1 MAFSGSQQQLLS
13 DVVSWCAIAGML
25 FYVGTHFDDV
35 RAYVADRTG
44 HAKSVTSTSTVKAEP
59 KPADE
64 PKSNGG
70 VELVADRSGQF
81 AATIEING
89 RRIESLVDTGA
100 TLVALTYEDAE
111 RAGIYPRDSDFTEQA
126 RTANGIA
133 KFAPVIL
140 ERVAIGPILVRNV
153 KATVAQRGRLHISL
167 LGMSF
172 LQKLSTFEIRS
183 GRLVLKD

>member
-35 RAYVADRTG
+35 RAYVADRTA
-44 HAKSVTSTSTVKAEP
+44 HAKPATVKAEP
-59 KPADE
+59 KPVDE
-64 PKSNGG
+64 PKSNDG
-70 VELVADRSGQF
+70 VELVADRGGQY
-81 AATIEING
+81 AATIEVNG
-89 RRIESLVDTGA
+89 RSIQSMVDTGA
-100 TLVALTYEDAE
+100 TLVSLTYEDAE
-111 RAGIYPRDSDFTEQA
+111 RAGIYLRDSDFTHQMS
-126 RTANGIA
+126 TANGIA
-133 KFAPVIL
+133 KVAPIVL
-140 ERVAIGPILVRNV
+140 ERVAIGSILVHNV
-153 KATVAQRGRLHISL
+153 KATVSQRGSLHVSL